1 MSRQAES
8 DEPNTKN
15 NKELKPLPETEK
27 KLQPISKQGFHNLLK
42 RAITPPVSKP
52 HPKST

>member
-1 MSRQAES
+1 MSRQADS
-8 DEPNTKN
+8 DQPNTKT
-15 NKELKPLPETEK
+15 KELKPLPETEK
-27 KLQPISKQGFHNLLK
+27 KMEPITREGFHNLLK